1 MVIGAVALVAC
12 AVSLPGALDND
23 RGIVTAEVGVIV
35 VTIGV
40 GSINCPFNSFIY
52 SVAMR
57 EFVSSMVV
65 KIVSELIVNGIVCV
79 VVVK

>member
-1 MVIGAVALVAC
+1 MVVA
-12 AVSLPGALDND
+12 
-23 RGIVTAEVGVIV
+23 VGVA
-35 VTIGV
+35 
-40 GSINCPFNSFIY
+40 SMKCEPRSRIY

-65 KIVSELIVNGIVCV
+65 KMVSELIVKGIVCV

>member
-1 MVIGAVALVAC
+1 MAGAVWTMLGRLTV
-12 AVSLPGALDND
+12 
-23 RGIVTAEVGVIV
+23 
-35 VTIGV
+35 GV
-40 GSINCPFNSFIY
+40 GSIKWLLRSLMS

-65 KIVSELIVNGIVCV
+65 KTVSLFSSNGIVCV